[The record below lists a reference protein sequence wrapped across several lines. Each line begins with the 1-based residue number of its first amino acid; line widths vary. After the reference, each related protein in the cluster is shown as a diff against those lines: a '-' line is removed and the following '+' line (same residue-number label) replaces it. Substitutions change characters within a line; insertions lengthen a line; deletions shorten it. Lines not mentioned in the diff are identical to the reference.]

1 MSRSVSK
8 EHAEQTDLVI
18 ATKFSKYTEIR
29 RSEGFVAAR
38 RAAVDDLTAC
48 IVWLDAIAGTR
59 ATYDLIQGCA
69 DNLAEDSLRVDA

>member
-1 MSRSVSK
+1 MKHMSRSVSK

-59 ATYDLIQGCA
+59 APMTSSRAAPITWLKIVCG
-69 DNLAEDSLRVDA
+69 